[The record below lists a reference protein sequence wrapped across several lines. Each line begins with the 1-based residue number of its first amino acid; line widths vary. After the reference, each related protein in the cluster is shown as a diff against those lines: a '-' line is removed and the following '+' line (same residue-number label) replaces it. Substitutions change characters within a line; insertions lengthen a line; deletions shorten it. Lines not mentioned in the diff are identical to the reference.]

1 VTCNR
6 LPSFERHRTCGS
18 NFSKAQT
25 WKGEIMLQFRQIIAG
40 MAHGLFRAGH
50 LFLLVTGIFALTQ
63 IIPLRTGT
71 NMAGEFGN
79 ADTMFASVPRLSP
92 ATNSLIDDIRGG
104 FSTLTSLFPAATPS
118 AAIMISAPSTLTTL
132 DPAKDRLSAY
142 IARRYRVS
150 DIAIDNLIAAA
161 YRIGRETGVDPLL
174 IVAVTAVES
183 GFNPL
188 AESANGAQGLM
199 QVMSRVHADKLTADA
214 REDAMFEPETNLRI
228 GTQVLKDVIRRHA
241 TLELALQAYA
251 GALSDTS
258 AGYARKV
265 LDTRERLVQAM
276 RG

>member
-1 VTCNR
+1 
-6 LPSFERHRTCGS
+6 
-18 NFSKAQT
+18 
-25 WKGEIMLQFRQIIAG
+25 MLQLRQIIAG
-40 MAHGLFRAGH
+40 VAHGLFRAGH
-50 LFLLVTGIFALTQ
+50 LFLLVAGIFAVTQ
-63 IIPLRTGT
+63 IIPPSTST
-71 NMAGEFGN
+71 KIPSEFSS
-79 ADTMFASVPRLSP
+79 ADTMFAAVPRLSP
-92 ATNSLIDDIRGG
+92 ATNSLLDDIRGG
-104 FSTLTSLFPAATPS
+104 FSTLTSLFPAATPT
-118 AAIMISAPSTLTTL
+118 AAIKLSAPTTLTTL
-132 DPAKDRLSAY
+132 DPAMDRLSAY

-199 QVMSRVHADKLTADA
+199 QVMSRIHADKLAADA
-214 REDAMFEPETNLRI
+214 RDDAMFEPETNLRI

-241 TLELALQAYA
+241 SLELALQAYA

-265 LDTRERLVQAM
+265 LETRERLVQAM